1 MIANINTSF
10 WLLGA
15 IGCFFV
21 MFIINST
28 VGLVSIALVV
38 AVYIYLTRRI
48 NLERREGDDM

>member
-38 AVYIYLTRRI
+38 AVYIYLTRHI